1 MRTDGREFAQRAT
14 KKIVGIV
21 IAALL
26 FVPLA
31 IFVFSEIVLHLW
43 NWLMPMLF
51 HLPALTSFWQAL
63 GLMVLSWILFG
74 GLRGVRGA
82 GARCYRGH
90 WRRRMQRM
98 QERWEEM
105 SPEEREKFR
114 EWMQSRCGQASDE
127 AQPKA

>member
-1 MRTDGREFAQRAT
+1 MRADGREFAHRAT
-14 KKIVGIV
+14 KKIVAIIIG
-21 IAALL
+21 ALI

-74 GLRGVRGA
+74 GLRGLSGRGR
-82 GARCYRGH
+82 RCRGH
-90 WRRRMQRM
+90 WRGRMQG
-98 QERWEEM
+98 RWEEM
-105 SPEEREKFR
+105 TPEERERFR
-114 EWMQSRCGQASDE
+114 EWVRTRSGPFATG
-127 AQPKA
+127 APHNA